1 MRPVLDLGL
10 SNLIHLCIRHLLF
23 CDLCLFIFLP
33 LGWFLG
39 HSVFKKMGSCEYNNG
54 LVGNEDTVEV
64 DYVEK
69 DPSGRFIRYPE
80 VLGKGAFKKVYKAF
94 DQYDGIEVAW
104 NRVRID
110 DVMQSPDDFKK
121 LYSEVHLLKSLKHD
135 NIVKLF
141 HSWIDVKKKTLNMI
155 TELFT
160 SGSLRQYRNKHR
172 SVNMKAIKNW
182 ARQILNGLNYL
193 HSQNPPVIHRD
204 IKCDNIFVNGNHG
217 EIKIGDLG
225 LATVLQQ
232 PTAKSFIGTPEFMAP
247 ELYDEEYNELADIYS
262 FGMCMLEMV
271 TFEYP
276 YSECKSQ
283 AQIYKKVSAGIKPA
297 SLDKVCYPE
306 LKEFIEKC
314 LVPANQRIS
323 ARELLEDPFLAPK
336 SQEAPLRMLNPPSVE
351 LQKVHQGKE
360 FRLKAA
366 KNDKNSVSLAM
377 RIAYPSG
384 RVRNI
389 DFMFYLDSDTP
400 LSVTNEMVDQ
410 LELAEQDISFIA
422 KFINDSITR
431 IFPAWQPDPKHT
443 RFVDFNCEPVSSL
456 VDLNG
461 FSKGGLTT
469 KGTFLSLCESDKVNV
484 KVELDAIEA
493 GYKQWCKEVKRV
505 RKGVKSIIKK
515 CIAF

>member
-1 MRPVLDLGL
+1 
-10 SNLIHLCIRHLLF
+10 
-23 CDLCLFIFLP
+23 
-33 LGWFLG
+33 
-39 HSVFKKMGSCEYNNG
+39 
-54 LVGNEDTVEV
+54 
-64 DYVEK
+64 
-69 DPSGRFIRYPE
+69 
-80 VLGKGAFKKVYKAF
+80 
-94 DQYDGIEVAW
+94 
-104 NRVRID
+104 
-110 DVMQSPDDFKK
+110 
-121 LYSEVHLLKSLKHD
+121 
-135 NIVKLF
+135 
-141 HSWIDVKKKTLNMI
+141 
-155 TELFT
+155 
-160 SGSLRQYRNKHR
+160 
-172 SVNMKAIKNW
+172 MKAIKNW

-232 PTAKSFIGTPEFMAP
+232 PIAKSFIGTPEFMAP

-336 SQEAPLRMLNPPSVE
+336 SQEVPLRMLNPPSVE

-431 IFPAWQPDPKHT
+431 IFPAWQPEDGDKPIPNAGKHKKGC
-443 RFVDFNCEPVSSL
+443 NCKKSMCAKRNFDMSTLDQESSHSTEFTNQFTPPGATMMDWPNSSRVSSVNSLHWPGSLVTPVSL
-456 VDLNG
+456 FQGPKV
-461 FSKGGLTT
+461 
-469 KGTFLSLCESDKVNV
+469 SDTHGNPIDTIENNV
-484 KVELDAIEA
+484 PNTSNHPDA
-493 GYKQWCKEVKRV
+493 GSSDFTR
-505 RKGVKSIIKK
+505 
-515 CIAF
+515 

>member
-1 MRPVLDLGL
+1 
-10 SNLIHLCIRHLLF
+10 
-23 CDLCLFIFLP
+23 
-33 LGWFLG
+33 
-39 HSVFKKMGSCEYNNG
+39 MGSCEYNNG
-54 LVGNEDTVEV
+54 LVGNGDTMEV

-69 DPSGRFIRYPE
+69 DPSGRFLRYPE
-80 VLGKGAFKKVYKAF
+80 VLGKGAFKKVYKSF

-110 DVMQSPDDFKK
+110 DVMQSPDDFRK

-172 SVNMKAIKNW
+172 SVDMKAIKNW
-182 ARQILNGLNYL
+182 ARQILTGLNYL
-193 HSQNPPVIHRD
+193 HSQNPPVIHHD

-247 ELYDEEYNELADIYS
+247 ELYEEEYNELADIYS

-276 YSECKSQ
+276 YSECKNQ

-314 LVPANQRIS
+314 LVPANQRMS

-336 SQEAPLRMLNPPSVE
+336 SQQAPLRTLNPPSVE

-377 RIAYPSG
+377 RIAYLSG

-410 LELAEQDISFIA
+410 LELAEHDISFIA

-431 IFPAWQPDPKHT
+431 IFPAWQPDLKHT

-461 FSKGGLTT
+461 FSKGGLNTE
-469 KGTFLSLCESDKVNV
+469 GTFLSLCESDKANL

-493 GYKQWCKEVKRV
+493 GYKKWCKEVKRV
-505 RKGVKSIIKK
+505 RKGVKTIIKK

>member
-1 MRPVLDLGL
+1 
-10 SNLIHLCIRHLLF
+10 
-23 CDLCLFIFLP
+23 
-33 LGWFLG
+33 
-39 HSVFKKMGSCEYNNG
+39 MGSCEYNNG
-54 LVGNEDTVEV
+54 LVGNGDTVEV

-69 DPSGRFIRYPE
+69 DPSGRFLRYPE

-104 NRVRID
+104 NRVIID

-121 LYSEVHLLKSLKHD
+121 LYSEVHLLKSLKHE
-135 NIVKLF
+135 NIIKLF

-172 SVNMKAIKNW
+172 NVDMKAIKNW
-182 ARQILNGLNYL
+182 ARQILNGLSYL
-193 HSQNPPVIHRD
+193 HSQNPPLIHRD

-225 LATVLQQ
+225 LAAVLQQ
-232 PTAKSFIGTPEFMAP
+232 PIAKSFIGTPEFMAP

-276 YSECKSQ
+276 YSECKNQ

-314 LVPANQRIS
+314 LVPANKRMS
-323 ARELLEDPFLAPK
+323 AKELLEDPFLAPK
-336 SQEAPLRMLNPPSVE
+336 SQQAPLRTLNPPSVE

-366 KNDKNSVSLAM
+366 KKDKNSISLAM
-377 RIAYPSG
+377 RIACPSG

-400 LSVTNEMVDQ
+400 LSVTNEMVDH
-410 LELAEQDISFIA
+410 LELVEHDISFIA
-422 KFINDSITR
+422 KFIHDSITR

-443 RFVDFNCEPVSSL
+443 RFFDFNCEPVSSL

-469 KGTFLSLCESDKVNV
+469 KGTFLSLCESDKANV

-493 GYKQWCKEVKRV
+493 GYKHWCKEVKRV
-505 RKGVKSIIKK
+505 RKGVKAIIKK